1 MTLQELSRYYKLQ
14 RRLGKNREILVSLE
28 EAVHPGAQLL
38 TGMPHAP
45 GAKDKVGDLAVE
57 IADTRSRIQALEK
70 ESHQAERE
78 ISAYIDT
85 IQDDQT
91 RMIFRLRFL
100 RCLTWSEVAALIG
113 GRNTANSVRAICYP
127 VRCVDGLA
135 GHRIRPG
142 GHRLRR
148 QRR

>member
-14 RRLGKNREILVSLE
+14 RRLEKNREILVSLE
-28 EAVHPGAQLL
+28 AAAHPGAQLL

-45 GAKDKVGDLAVE
+45 GVKDK
-57 IADTRSRIQALEK
+57 TR
-70 ESHQAERE
+70 QAERK

-91 RMIFRLRFL
+91 RLIFRLRFL

-113 GRNTANSVRAICYP
+113 GRNTASSVRAICY
-127 VRCVDGLA
+127 RHLKSCSSA
-135 GHRIRPG
+135 NTCER
-142 GHRLRR
+142 
-148 QRR
+148 